1 MLFLIIILVIVIAA
15 ITFYSVFNISL
26 WFRAMMSGAH
36 VKLSELFSITV
47 KKLDARSIVNNYIK
61 AKKAGVNITIA
72 QIENQNKENIIY
84 NKENLDILGGQI
96 VGYDSVDK
104 RIDVLATAIFS
115 KLKATDLKDLDLKT
129 AIAVDL
135 SGRDINEAVK
145 HCIMPQIIQINDIT
159 AIAKNGIEVTTSVK
173 ITLRVN
179 LKRIIGGALEET
191 IIARISEGIM
201 TIIGNAATHNEI
213 LERPNLMTQKIMENK
228 TLSQDTAF
236 DILSVDIVDIKVGRN
251 IGAELEIDKAE
262 AVKYISQADAEKRR
276 AEAVAA
282 EQEMRALTQE
292 MRARVVAAES
302 EVPRALAGALKY
314 GNMNVKDYMQ
324 MENLKSD
331 TLMRKA
337 LSGSASSDMLTPSLN
352 APKKKKT
359 KLQ

>member
-1 MLFLIIILVIVIAA
+1 MVMDFLPWVIVLGLIIAFL
-15 ITFYSVFNISL
+15 TFCSFFNMVLWVRALISGTHVSVAELIS
-26 WFRAMMSGAH
+26 M
-36 VKLSELFSITV
+36 TV
-47 KKLDARSIVNNYIK
+47 KKLDARSIVNIYIK
-61 AKKAGVNITIA
+61 ARKAGVKITIA
-72 QIENQNKENIIY
+72 QIENHIQAHGNIELVI
-84 NKENLDILGGQI
+84 NALIAAQSANLQE
-96 VGYDSVDK
+96 
-104 RIDVLATAIFS
+104 
-115 KLKATDLKDLDLKT
+115 LDLKT

-135 SGRDINEAVK
+135 SGRDINDAVK
-145 HCIMPQIIQINDIT
+145 HRIMPQIIQINNVT
-159 AIAKNGIEVTTSVK
+159 AMAKNGIEVSVSVK
-173 ITLRVN
+173 VTVRVN

-201 TIIGNAATHNEI
+201 TIIGNASTHNEI
-213 LERPNLMTQKIMENK
+213 LESPNIITKTIMSNK
-228 TLSQDTAF
+228 DLAADTAF
-236 DILSVDIVDIKVGRN
+236 DILSLDVVDMKVGRN

-314 GNMNVKDYMQ
+314 GNIDVKDYMK
-324 MENLKSD
+324 MENLQSD

-337 LSGSASSDMLTPSLN
+337 LSGNVSSDMLTPALN
-352 APKKKKT
+352 PPKKKKT

>member
-1 MLFLIIILVIVIAA
+1 MNFVLWIIILAIVIAA

-72 QIENQNKENIIY
+72 QIENHLQAHGNIELVI
-84 NKENLDILGGQI
+84 NALIAASSAN
-96 VGYDSVDK
+96 
-104 RIDVLATAIFS
+104 
-115 KLKATDLKDLDLKT
+115 LKDLDLKT

-173 ITLRVN
+173 VTLRVN

-213 LERPNLMTQKIMENK
+213 LERPNLITQKIMENK
-228 TLSQDTAF
+228 SLSQDTAF

-302 EVPRALAGALKY
+302 EIPRALADALKY
-314 GNMNVKDYMQ
+314 GNINVKDYMQ

-331 TLMRKA
+331 TLMRKS

>member
-1 MLFLIIILVIVIAA
+1 MLMSLIHWLIILIVVIIA
-15 ITFYSVFNISL
+15 ITFYFVFNISL
-26 WFRAMMSGAH
+26 WFRALISGAH
-36 VKLSELFSITV
+36 VSIAELISITV
-47 KKLDARSIVNNYIK
+47 KKLDARSVVNNYIK

-72 QIENQNKENIIY
+72 QIENHIQAHGNIELVI
-84 NKENLDILGGQI
+84 NALIAASSAN
-96 VGYDSVDK
+96 
-104 RIDVLATAIFS
+104 
-115 KLKATDLKDLDLKT
+115 LKDLDLKT

-135 SGRDINEAVK
+135 SGRNINEAVK
-145 HCIMPQIIQINDIT
+145 HCIMPQIIQINNVT
-159 AIAKNGIEVTTSVK
+159 AIAKNGIEVSISVK
-173 ITLRVN
+173 VTLRVN

-201 TIIGNAATHNEI
+201 TIVGNANTHNEI
-213 LERPNLMTQKIMENK
+213 LERPNLITKTIMDNK
-228 TLSQDTAF
+228 ELAIDTAF
-236 DILSVDIVDIKVGRN
+236 DILSVDIIDINVGRN
-251 IGAELEIDKAE
+251 VGAELEIDKAE

-314 GNMNVKDYMQ
+314 GNVNVQEYMQ

-331 TLMRKA
+331 TMMRKA
-337 LSGSASSDMLTPSLN
+337 LSGSASSDMITPSLN
-352 APKKKKT
+352 PPKKKT

>member
-1 MLFLIIILVIVIAA
+1 MILLLDDFRALVNHLSCCYFS
-15 ITFYSVFNISL
+15 ITFYSVFNMSL
-26 WFRAMMSGAH
+26 WVRAFMSGAH
-36 VKLSELFSITV
+36 VSIAELISITV

-61 AKKAGVNITIA
+61 AKKAGVDITIA
-72 QIENQNKENIIY
+72 QIENHMQAHGNIELVI
-84 NKENLDILGGQI
+84 NALIAASSANLQ
-96 VGYDSVDK
+96 
-104 RIDVLATAIFS
+104 
-115 KLKATDLKDLDLKT
+115 DLDLKT

-135 SGRDINEAVK
+135 SGRDINDAVK

-159 AIAKNGIEVTTSVK
+159 AIAKNGIEVSISVK
-173 ITLRVN
+173 VTLRVN

-201 TIIGNAATHNEI
+201 TIVGNATTHNEI
-213 LERPNLMTQKIMENK
+213 LERPNLITKTIIDNK
-228 TLSQDTAF
+228 KLAEDTAF
-236 DILSVDIVDIKVGRN
+236 DILSLDIVDIKVGRN
-251 IGAELEIDKAE
+251 VGAELEIDKAE

-302 EVPRALAGALKY
+302 EVPKALAGALKY
-314 GNMNVKDYMQ
+314 GSVNVKEYMQ
-324 MENLKSD
+324 LENLKSD

-352 APKKKKT
+352 PPKKKT

>member
-1 MLFLIIILVIVIAA
+1 MSFLSWLIILLVVILVI
-15 ITFYSVFNISL
+15 TFYFVFNISL
-26 WFRAMMSGAH
+26 WFRALISGAH
-36 VKLSELFSITV
+36 VSIAELISITV
-47 KKLDARSIVNNYIK
+47 KKLDARSVVNNYIK

-72 QIENQNKENIIY
+72 QIENHIQAHGNIELVI
-84 NKENLDILGGQI
+84 NALIAASSANLQ
-96 VGYDSVDK
+96 
-104 RIDVLATAIFS
+104 
-115 KLKATDLKDLDLKT
+115 DLDLKT

-135 SGRDINEAVK
+135 SGRNINEAVK
-145 HCIMPQIIQINDIT
+145 HCIMPQILQINDIT
-159 AIAKNGIEVTTSVK
+159 AIAKNGIEVSIGVK
-173 ITLRVN
+173 VTLRVN

-201 TIIGNAATHNEI
+201 TIIGNANTHNEI
-213 LERPNLMTQKIMENK
+213 LERPNLITKTIMENK
-228 TLSQDTAF
+228 SLAIDTAF
-236 DILSVDIVDIKVGRN
+236 DILSVDIIDIEVGRN
-251 IGAELEIDKAE
+251 VGAELEIDKAE

-314 GNMNVKDYMQ
+314 GNVNVKEYMQ

-331 TLMRKA
+331 TLMRKS
-337 LSGSASSDMLTPSLN
+337 LSGSAASDMLTPSLN
-352 APKKKKT
+352 PPKKKT

>member
-1 MLFLIIILVIVIAA
+1 MLMNFVHWIIILVIVIAA

-26 WFRAMMSGAH
+26 WFRAIMSGAH

-47 KKLDARSIVNNYIK
+47 KKLDARSVVNNYIK
-61 AKKAGVNITIA
+61 AKKAGVDITIA
-72 QIENQNKENIIY
+72 QIENHLQAHGNIELVI
-84 NKENLDILGGQI
+84 NALIAASSAN
-96 VGYDSVDK
+96 
-104 RIDVLATAIFS
+104 
-115 KLKATDLKDLDLKT
+115 LKDLDLKT

-159 AIAKNGIEVTTSVK
+159 AIAKSGIEVTTSVK
-173 ITLRVN
+173 VTLRVN

-201 TIIGNAATHNEI
+201 TIIGNAASHNEI
-213 LERPNLMTQKIMENK
+213 LERPNLITQKIMENK
-228 TLSQDTAF
+228 SLSQDTAF

-314 GNMNVKDYMQ
+314 GSVNVKDYMQ

-352 APKKKKT
+352 PPKKKKT

>member
-1 MLFLIIILVIVIAA
+1 MVMTFVHWIIILIVVIVA

-26 WFRAMMSGAH
+26 WFRALISGAH
-36 VKLSELFSITV
+36 VTIAELISITV
-47 KKLDARSIVNNYIK
+47 KKLDARSVVNNYIK

-72 QIENQNKENIIY
+72 QIENHLQAHGNIECVI
-84 NKENLDILGGQI
+84 NALIAASSAN
-96 VGYDSVDK
+96 
-104 RIDVLATAIFS
+104 
-115 KLKATDLKDLDLKT
+115 LKDLDLKT

-135 SGRDINEAVK
+135 SGRDINDAVK

-159 AIAKNGIEVTTSVK
+159 AIAKNGIEVSTSVK
-173 ITLRVN
+173 VTLRVN

-201 TIIGNAATHNEI
+201 TIIGNATTHNEI
-213 LERPNLMTQKIMENK
+213 LERPNIITKTIMDNK
-228 TLSQDTAF
+228 KLAEDTAF
-236 DILSVDIVDIKVGRN
+236 DILSLDIIDIKVGRN
-251 IGAELEIDKAE
+251 VGAELEIDKAE

-302 EVPRALAGALKY
+302 EVPKALAGALKY
-314 GNMNVKDYMQ
+314 GSVNVKEYLQ
-324 MENLKSD
+324 MENLQSD
-331 TLMRKA
+331 TLMRKS
-337 LSGSASSDMLTPSLN
+337 LSGNAASDMLTPSLN
-352 APKKKKT
+352 PPKKKT

>member
-1 MLFLIIILVIVIAA
+1 
-15 ITFYSVFNISL
+15 
-26 WFRAMMSGAH
+26 MSGAH
-36 VKLSELFSITV
+36 VSIAELISITV
-47 KKLDARSIVNNYIK
+47 KKLDPRSIVNNYIK
-61 AKKAGVNITIA
+61 AKKAGVDITIA
-72 QIENQNKENIIY
+72 QIENHIQAHGNIELVI
-84 NKENLDILGGQI
+84 NALIAASSAN
-96 VGYDSVDK
+96 
-104 RIDVLATAIFS
+104 
-115 KLKATDLKDLDLKT
+115 LKDLDLKT

-135 SGRDINEAVK
+135 SGRNINEAVK
-145 HCIMPQIIQINDIT
+145 HCIMPQIIQINNIT
-159 AIAKNGIEVTTSVK
+159 AIAKNGIEVSITVK
-173 ITLRVN
+173 VTLRVN

-201 TIIGNAATHNEI
+201 TIIGNANTHNEI
-213 LERPNLMTQKIMENK
+213 LERPNLVTKTIMDNK
-228 TLSQDTAF
+228 ELASDTAF
-236 DILSVDIVDIKVGRN
+236 DILSVDIVDIDVGRN
-251 IGAELEIDKAE
+251 VGAELEIDKAE

-314 GNMNVKDYMQ
+314 GSVNVKEYMQ

-331 TLMRKA
+331 TMMRKS

-352 APKKKKT
+352 PPKKKT

>member
-1 MLFLIIILVIVIAA
+1 MLMTFVHWIIILVIVIAA

-72 QIENQNKENIIY
+72 QIENHLQAHGNIELVI
-84 NKENLDILGGQI
+84 NALIAASSAN
-96 VGYDSVDK
+96 
-104 RIDVLATAIFS
+104 
-115 KLKATDLKDLDLKT
+115 LKDLDLKT

-213 LERPNLMTQKIMENK
+213 LERPNLITQKIMENK

>member
-1 MLFLIIILVIVIAA
+1 MEFGYWLIILIVVIAI
-15 ITFYSVFNISL
+15 ITFWSVFNMSL
-26 WFRAMMSGAH
+26 WIRAFMSGTH
-36 VKLSELFSITV
+36 VSIAELISITV

-61 AKKAGVNITIA
+61 AKKAGVDITIA
-72 QIENQNKENIIY
+72 QIENHMQAHGNIELVI
-84 NKENLDILGGQI
+84 NALIAASSAN
-96 VGYDSVDK
+96 
-104 RIDVLATAIFS
+104 
-115 KLKATDLKDLDLKT
+115 LKDLDLKT

-135 SGRDINEAVK
+135 SGRDINDAVK

-159 AIAKNGIEVTTSVK
+159 AIAKNGIEVSISVK
-173 ITLRVN
+173 VTLRVN

-201 TIIGNAATHNEI
+201 TIVGNANTHNEI
-213 LERPNLMTQKIMENK
+213 LERPNIITKTIMDNK
-228 TLSQDTAF
+228 KLAEDTAF
-236 DILSVDIVDIKVGRN
+236 DILSLDIVDIDVGRN
-251 IGAELEIDKAE
+251 VGAELEIDKAE
-262 AVKYISQADAEKRR
+262 AVKFISQADAEKRR

-302 EVPRALAGALKY
+302 EVPKALAGALKY
-314 GNMNVKDYMQ
+314 GSVNVKDYMQ

-352 APKKKKT
+352 PPKKKKT

>member
-1 MLFLIIILVIVIAA
+1 MNFLHWMIILIVVIIL
-15 ITFYSVFNISL
+15 ITFYFVFNISL
-26 WFRAMMSGAH
+26 WFRAFMSGAH
-36 VKLSELFSITV
+36 VSIAELISITV

-61 AKKAGVNITIA
+61 AKKAGVDITIA
-72 QIENQNKENIIY
+72 QIENHIQAHGNIELVI
-84 NKENLDILGGQI
+84 NALIAASSAN
-96 VGYDSVDK
+96 
-104 RIDVLATAIFS
+104 
-115 KLKATDLKDLDLKT
+115 LKDLDLKT

-135 SGRDINEAVK
+135 SGRNINEAVK
-145 HCIMPQIIQINDIT
+145 HCIMPQIIQINNIT
-159 AIAKNGIEVTTSVK
+159 AIAKNGIEVSISVK
-173 ITLRVN
+173 VTLRVN

-201 TIIGNAATHNEI
+201 TIIGNANTHNEI
-213 LERPNLMTQKIMENK
+213 LERPNLVTKTIMDNK
-228 TLSQDTAF
+228 ELASDTAF
-236 DILSVDIVDIKVGRN
+236 DILSVDIVDINVGRN
-251 IGAELEIDKAE
+251 VGAELEIDKAE

-314 GNMNVKDYMQ
+314 GSVNVKEYMQ

-331 TLMRKA
+331 TMMRKS

-352 APKKKKT
+352 PPKKKT

>member
-1 MLFLIIILVIVIAA
+1 MLMTFIHWIIILVIVIAA

-72 QIENQNKENIIY
+72 QIENHLQAHGNIELVI
-84 NKENLDILGGQI
+84 NALIAASSAN
-96 VGYDSVDK
+96 
-104 RIDVLATAIFS
+104 
-115 KLKATDLKDLDLKT
+115 LKDLDLKT

-213 LERPNLMTQKIMENK
+213 LERPNLITQKIMENK

-262 AVKYISQADAEKRR
+262 AVKDISQADAEKRR

-314 GNMNVKDYMQ
+314 GNINVKDYMQ

>member
-1 MLFLIIILVIVIAA
+1 MNFLPWVIVLVLIIAFL
-15 ITFYSVFNISL
+15 TFCSFFNMVL
-26 WFRAMMSGAH
+26 WIRALISGAH
-36 VKLSELFSITV
+36 VSVAELISMTV
-47 KKLDARSIVNNYIK
+47 KKLDARSIVNIYIK
-61 AKKAGVNITIA
+61 ARKAGVNITIA
-72 QIENQNKENIIY
+72 QIENHLQAHGNIELVI
-84 NKENLDILGGQI
+84 NALIAAQSANLEE
-96 VGYDSVDK
+96 
-104 RIDVLATAIFS
+104 
-115 KLKATDLKDLDLKT
+115 LDLKT

-135 SGRDINEAVK
+135 SGRDINDAVK
-145 HCIMPQIIQINDIT
+145 HRIMPQIIQINNIT
-159 AIAKNGIEVTTSVK
+159 AMAKNGIEVSVSVK
-173 ITLRVN
+173 VTVRVN

-201 TIIGNAATHNEI
+201 TIIGNANTHNEI
-213 LERPNLMTQKIMENK
+213 LEAPNTITKTIMANK
-228 TLSQDTAF
+228 DLAADTAF
-236 DILSVDIVDIKVGRN
+236 DILSLDIVDMKVGRN

-314 GNMNVKDYMQ
+314 GNIDVKDYMK
-324 MENLKSD
+324 MENIQSD

-337 LSGSASSDMLTPSLN
+337 LSGNADSDMLTPALN
-352 APKKKKT
+352 PPKKKT

>member
-1 MLFLIIILVIVIAA
+1 MLMSFLSWLIILLVVILVI
-15 ITFYSVFNISL
+15 TFYFVFNISL
-26 WFRAMMSGAH
+26 WFRALISGAH
-36 VKLSELFSITV
+36 VSIAELISITV
-47 KKLDARSIVNNYIK
+47 KKLDARSVVNNYIK

-72 QIENQNKENIIY
+72 QIENHIQAHGNIELVI
-84 NKENLDILGGQI
+84 NALIAASSANLQ
-96 VGYDSVDK
+96 
-104 RIDVLATAIFS
+104 
-115 KLKATDLKDLDLKT
+115 DLDLKT

-135 SGRDINEAVK
+135 SGRNINEAVK
-145 HCIMPQIIQINDIT
+145 HCIMPQILQINDIT
-159 AIAKNGIEVTTSVK
+159 AIAKNGIEVSIGVK
-173 ITLRVN
+173 VTLRVN

-201 TIIGNAATHNEI
+201 TIIGNANTHNEI
-213 LERPNLMTQKIMENK
+213 LERPNLITKTIMENK
-228 TLSQDTAF
+228 SLAIDTAF
-236 DILSVDIVDIKVGRN
+236 DILSVDIIDIEVGRN
-251 IGAELEIDKAE
+251 VGAELEIDKAE

-314 GNMNVKDYMQ
+314 GNVNVKEYMQ

-331 TLMRKA
+331 TLMRKS
-337 LSGSASSDMLTPSLN
+337 LSGSAASDMLTPSLN
-352 APKKKKT
+352 PPKKKT

>member
-1 MLFLIIILVIVIAA
+1 MMNFLPWVIVLIVIIAFL
-15 ITFYSVFNISL
+15 TFCSFFNMVL
-26 WFRAMMSGAH
+26 WIRALISGAH
-36 VKLSELFSITV
+36 VSIGELISMTV

-61 AKKAGVNITIA
+61 AKKAGVDITIA
-72 QIENQNKENIIY
+72 QIENHLQAHGNIELVI
-84 NKENLDILGGQI
+84 NALIAAQSANLE
-96 VGYDSVDK
+96 
-104 RIDVLATAIFS
+104 
-115 KLKATDLKDLDLKT
+115 DLDLKT

-135 SGRDINEAVK
+135 SGRDINDAVK
-145 HCIMPQIIQINDIT
+145 HRIMPQIIQINNIT
-159 AIAKNGIEVTTSVK
+159 AMAKNGIEVSVSVK
-173 ITLRVN
+173 VTVRVN

-201 TIIGNAATHNEI
+201 TIIGNASTHNEI
-213 LERPNLMTQKIMENK
+213 LEAPNTITKTIMANK
-228 TLSQDTAF
+228 DLAADTAF
-236 DILSVDIVDIKVGRN
+236 DILSLDIVDMKVGRN

-314 GNMNVKDYMQ
+314 GNIDVKEYMR
-324 MENLKSD
+324 MENMQSD

-337 LSGSASSDMLTPSLN
+337 LSGNANSDMITPSLN
-352 APKKKKT
+352 PPKKKT